1 MAEIMGYT
9 RTVCENECYEA
20 KLAYSMHLAIKTEKE
35 SFTPFN
41 HNSGVLFAKAT
52 ENPDGSLNAKS
63 LKSPWL
69 FKQKDGVGA
78 VPGFFIG
85 LGGSLIGGIIGEEL
99 GKGIDKWWENN
110 HKPYSCDNPNDPP
123 CRYNSQ
129 TGIFECSV
137 SY

>member
-69 FKQKDGVGA
+69 FKQKDGGFGVMA
-78 VPGFFIG
+78 VRVEAEGQNDEESR
-85 LGGSLIGGIIGEEL
+85 GSVLVWESENLISYREL
-99 GKGIDKWWENN
+99 GLLK
-110 HKPYSCDNPNDPP
+110 
-123 CRYNSQ
+123 
-129 TGIFECSV
+129 TGRSL
-137 SY
+137 Y